1 MPFFD
6 SNGHDWGNY
15 YQLDGW
21 GIFQIVFAVLYT
33 ILVLGL
39 SGVLWTWRN
48 HPVIRMRRVPLA
60 IAAVLVLQVYVVMVL
75 LVYSWNG
82 RFPCSAEFWI
92 MSIYLPIGIGLFQA
106 SNQQLLRISRS
117 QQLMITQDTYKTLPS
132 GKNRREYYW
141 SAFLIWARS
150 VREQHD
156 YEGFLAVGMVAQDI
170 RLTGY
175 RMQFT
180 VSIVIFMISRRF
192 NSYGIVSQSTSP
204 ELCRRGWEWAPSI
217 IWQAAWNYIA
227 GPYLLYQIRMIHDIY
242 HWRLQTTLAVLAGL
256 PGTPL
261 WLAAVYSDKLAA
273 VNKYW
278 VPALWLVVPGLIMM
292 QMTCLLGPLRQC
304 FGIFKDKRA
313 KDKALA
319 EFDHKAAKVANPDS
333 SVTTTSVTTRSSRGI
348 MFTFQSL
355 EECLNHG
362 PDFSGFYHWCT
373 NRAFNGENVKFCDKV
388 IKFKHEWTR
397 VFCPPNQGLENARR
411 IMYRVALE
419 IYLGLVND
427 DTSHNTINIEAPIK
441 RTLRTIFADAGRT
454 IAYRRRK
461 STPAS
466 STPMSA
472 VSPWETSDP
481 LANAQPLRQ
490 LSRPSLDKGSS
501 TTELIS
507 DRDEDANWVD
517 PDDPCTDITVP
528 EAFDETCFDA
538 AMASVKNMLW
548 QQPWQDFM
556 RNKRASASAAASASA
571 LA

>member
-1 MPFFD
+1 
-6 SNGHDWGNY
+6 
-15 YQLDGW
+15 
-21 GIFQIVFAVLYT
+21 
-33 ILVLGL
+33 
-39 SGVLWTWRN
+39 
-48 HPVIRMRRVPLA
+48 
-60 IAAVLVLQVYVVMVL
+60 
-75 LVYSWNG
+75 
-82 RFPCSAEFWI
+82 
-92 MSIYLPIGIGLFQA
+92 
-106 SNQQLLRISRS
+106 
-117 QQLMITQDTYKTLPS
+117 
-132 GKNRREYYW
+132 
-141 SAFLIWARS
+141 
-150 VREQHD
+150 
-156 YEGFLAVGMVAQDI
+156 
-170 RLTGY
+170 
-175 RMQFT
+175 
-180 VSIVIFMISRRF
+180 
-192 NSYGIVSQSTSP
+192 
-204 ELCRRGWEWAPSI
+204 
-217 IWQAAWNYIA
+217 
-227 GPYLLYQIRMIHDIY
+227 
-242 HWRLQTTLAVLAGL
+242 
-256 PGTPL
+256 
-261 WLAAVYSDKLAA
+261 
-273 VNKYW
+273 
-278 VPALWLVVPGLIMM
+278 M

-304 FGIFKDKRA
+304 FGIFKDKKA

-362 PDFSGFYHWCT
+362 PDFSGFYQWCT

-388 IKFKHEWTR
+388 IKFKHEWSQ

-427 DTSHNTINIEAPIK
+427 DTSLNTINIEAPIK

-466 STPMSA
+466 PTPVSA

-490 LSRPSLDKGSS
+490 LSRSSLDKGSS

-556 RNKRASASAAASASA
+556 RNKRASAAAAASASA